1 MSVDGRKVAEKRI
14 DKTITLPAN
23 VGETF
28 DVGLDRGVTVSDRLP
43 RDGRL
48 DADVAKLTIHFA
60 PSGEVLQ

>member
-43 RDGRL
+43 RDGKL
-48 DADVAKLTIHFA
+48 EANVAKLTVRFA
-60 PSGEVLQ
+60 PSGEVPQ